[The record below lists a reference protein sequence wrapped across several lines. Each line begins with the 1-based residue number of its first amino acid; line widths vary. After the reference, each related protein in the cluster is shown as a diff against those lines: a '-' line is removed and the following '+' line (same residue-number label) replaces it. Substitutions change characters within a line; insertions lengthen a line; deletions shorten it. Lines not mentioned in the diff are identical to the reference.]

1 MRESFMTPRPKK
13 LLPAELVW
21 LLSLF
26 AFLVIVMV
34 GSALFLEHAI
44 ENKAQGLEVTTKD
57 IEALRLRESKV
68 SLEIRRLQVLAKMR
82 ESIST
87 KNRLNKENV
96 KNFFDLVPDGIVLE
110 LAELREGTLRLK
122 GTTRSKRY
130 FNETFQRSLDSLFSR
145 SSTKFYAKKGG
156 GYRFN
161 NISIMG
167 TKK

>member
-1 MRESFMTPRPKK
+1 MKMSFITPRPKK
-13 LLPAELVW
+13 VLSAELIW

-26 AFLVIVMV
+26 GVLIVLMA
-34 GSALFLEHAI
+34 GSTLFLERAI
-44 ENKAQGLEVTTKD
+44 ETKEQLLLKTSDDIALLEQREREVT
-57 IEALRLRESKV
+57 AESA
-68 SLEIRRLQVLAKMR
+68 RLQGLAKMR

-122 GTTRSKRY
+122 GTTASKQY
-130 FNETFQRSLDSLFSR
+130 FKKNFQRSLDSLFSR

-156 GYRFN
+156 GYRFES
-161 NISIMG
+161 ISIMG
-167 TKK
+167 VKK